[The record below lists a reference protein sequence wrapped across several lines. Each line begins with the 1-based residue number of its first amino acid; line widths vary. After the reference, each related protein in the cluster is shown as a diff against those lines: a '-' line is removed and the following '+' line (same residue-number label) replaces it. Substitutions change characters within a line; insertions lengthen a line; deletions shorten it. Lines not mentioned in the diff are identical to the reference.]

1 MSNKKEDREIFS
13 SQILHSIAIGKLKC
27 INNLREIDLSPS
39 SVTAILGPNGSGK
52 STILHAIA
60 CLYKPYHNDQKKE
73 EVTVGENH
81 RLVDFFPA
89 SPDGEWNGS
98 NFSATLSYRK
108 AKVET
113 NRRTFQYGKAEPAG
127 SRWLEI
133 YARRPEREVYYL
145 GIDKC
150 VPMIESEKK
159 GKVKYVTSSLSDD
172 VSVLVRKNA
181 SSILNKEY
189 SLLNSHTQPNGK
201 EMIGVEC
208 DGVSYS
214 SLSMSAGE
222 QKIFQI
228 LNVVFNA
235 GKNSLILIDEIDLL
249 LHDAAFKKLIK
260 VIKERAD
267 DKKIQIIFTT
277 HRESII
283 SMSNIVN
290 IRHVL
295 NVGDRTFCFSESKPD
310 AIDRLTGE
318 RTSSVEVYVEDDV
331 AASVLRKVC
340 SSMQASKHVNIIRYG
355 AAINAFTLVSA
366 ALLKGENLNNA
377 LYVLDGDE
385 YKTEDAKSKCIER
398 VLTGDDQHAIKLR
411 TTAMEH
417 IRQFNIPDEYNPER
431 FIHSII
437 KELDPSVY
445 DGDAAEIIEA
455 AKSVVYVKDSHD
467 YLDQVIEKL
476 GLDRSSALTRM
487 TDLASKSDKWEHFV
501 ADVNSYLKP
510 ILDGLLEHRV

>member
-1 MSNKKEDREIFS
+1 MNNNREKREIFS
-13 SQILHSIAIGKLKC
+13 SQVLHSISISKLKC
-27 INNLREIDLSPS
+27 INGLREIDLSPN

-52 STILHAIA
+52 STILHAIS
-60 CLYKPYHNDQKKE
+60 CLYKPFHNHPNDE
-73 EVTVGENH
+73 DVSIGENH

-98 NFSATLSYRK
+98 GFSAVISYRK
-108 AKVET
+108 AQAITDRK
-113 NRRTFQYGKAEPAG
+113 TFQYGKAEPAG

-172 VSVLVRKNA
+172 VSNLVRENA
-181 SSILNKEY
+181 SAILNKKY
-189 SLLNSHTQPNGK
+189 SSLNNHVQPNGK
-201 EMIGVEC
+201 EMIGVVC

-228 LNVVFNA
+228 LNVVFSA
-235 GKNSLILIDEIDLL
+235 GKNALILIDELDLL

-267 DKKIQIIFTT
+267 DKKLQIIFTT

-283 SMSNIVN
+283 NMSNIVN
-290 IRHVL
+290 VRHVL
-295 NVGDRTFCFSESKPD
+295 NVGDRTYCFSESKPD

-340 SSMQASKHVNIIRYG
+340 SSMQASKHVKIMRYG

-385 YKTEDAKSKCIER
+385 YKSEEDKKKCIER
-398 VLTGDDQHAIKLR
+398 VLTGNDQHALNLR
-411 TTAMEH
+411 NTAMDH
-417 IRQFNIPDEYNPER
+417 LRQFNIPNNYNPEK

-437 KELDPSVY
+437 KDLDSSVH

-455 AKSVVYVKDSHD
+455 AKSVIYERDSHD
-467 YLDQVIEKL
+467 YLDQVIMRL
-476 GLDRSSALTRM
+476 GLDRTSALTRM
-487 TDLASKSDKWEHFV
+487 IDLASKSDKWEHFV
-501 ADVNSYLKP
+501 SGVNDYLKP
-510 ILDGLLEHRV
+510 ILEGLLERRE

>member
-1 MSNKKEDREIFS
+1 LSKKQDKRDVFS
-13 SQILHSIAIGKLKC
+13 SQVLHSISIGKLKC
-27 INNLREIDLSPS
+27 INGLKEIDFSPN

-60 CLYKPYHNDQKKE
+60 CLYKPFHNDPENEKL
-73 EVTVGENH
+73 TVGENH

-98 NFSATLSYRK
+98 NFSATMSYRK
-108 AKVET
+108 AQVVTDRKT
-113 NRRTFQYGKAEPAG
+113 LPYGKGEPAG

-159 GKVKYVTSSLSDD
+159 GKVKYVTSSLSDNI
-172 VSVLVRKNA
+172 SNLVRVNA

-189 SLLNSHTQPNGK
+189 SSLNNHIQPNGK

-267 DKKIQIIFTT
+267 DKKIQVVFTT

-283 SMSNIVN
+283 NMSNIVN

-295 NVGDRTFCFSESKPD
+295 NVGNRTYCFSESKPD
-310 AIDRLTGE
+310 AIDRLTGD
-318 RTSSVEVYVEDDV
+318 RSSSVEIYVEDDV

-340 SSMQASKHVNIIRYG
+340 SSMQASKHVKIIRYG

-366 ALLKGENLNNA
+366 ALLKGDNLNNA

-385 YKTEDAKSKCIER
+385 YISEDAKKKCIER
-398 VLTGDDQHAIKLR
+398 VLTGDDQHAIDLR
-411 TTAMEH
+411 STAMEH
-417 IRQFNIPDEYNPER
+417 IRQFNIPDKYNPEK

-437 KELDPSVY
+437 KELDASVH

-455 AKSVVYVKDSHD
+455 AKSVIYEKDSHD
-467 YLDQVIEKL
+467 YLDQVIVKL

-487 TDLASKSDKWEHFV
+487 IDLASKSDKWEHFV
-501 ADVNSYLKP
+501 ADVNAYLKP
-510 ILDGLLEHRV
+510 ILDALLEHRE

>member
-1 MSNKKEDREIFS
+1 MSNKKEEREIFS
-13 SQILHSIAIGKLKC
+13 SQVLHSIAIGKLKC

-60 CLYKPYHNDQKKE
+60 CLYKPYHNDPKKE

-108 AKVET
+108 GKVET
-113 NRRTFQYGKAEPAG
+113 NRRTFQYGKSEPAG

-172 VSVLVRKNA
+172 ISILVRTNA
-181 SSILNKEY
+181 SFILNKEY
-189 SLLNSHTQPNGK
+189 SSLNSHTQPNGK

-267 DKKIQIIFTT
+267 
-277 HRESII
+277 
-283 SMSNIVN
+283 
-290 IRHVL
+290 
-295 NVGDRTFCFSESKPD
+295 
-310 AIDRLTGE
+310 
-318 RTSSVEVYVEDDV
+318 
-331 AASVLRKVC
+331 
-340 SSMQASKHVNIIRYG
+340 
-355 AAINAFTLVSA
+355 
-366 ALLKGENLNNA
+366 
-377 LYVLDGDE
+377 
-385 YKTEDAKSKCIER
+385 
-398 VLTGDDQHAIKLR
+398 
-411 TTAMEH
+411 
-417 IRQFNIPDEYNPER
+417 
-431 FIHSII
+431 
-437 KELDPSVY
+437 
-445 DGDAAEIIEA
+445 
-455 AKSVVYVKDSHD
+455 
-467 YLDQVIEKL
+467 
-476 GLDRSSALTRM
+476 
-487 TDLASKSDKWEHFV
+487 
-501 ADVNSYLKP
+501 
-510 ILDGLLEHRV
+510 